1 MGMGSQNMK
10 EMVVT
15 LAELSDDHREAM
27 LSERLKLFASQSDE
41 ERRMGMKVM
50 LEAAL
55 DLPQEKYAKIAE
67 TRIRLVLG
75 IFDEAD
81 RMKLMK
87 THVSVV
93 KGLPEEKRLK
103 EMKTVMSI
111 VTKLPED
118 KRMMMMALMDEAG
131 MMKS

>member
-1 MGMGSQNMK
+1 MGMGGQNMK

-27 LSERLKLFASQSDE
+27 LMERLRLFASQSDE
-41 ERRMGMKVM
+41 ERQMGMRMM
-50 LEAAL
+50 LDAAL
-55 DLPQEKYAKIAE
+55 DLPQEKYAKIAG
-67 TRIRLVLG
+67 TRIKLVLG
-75 IFDEAD
+75 FDEAD

-103 EMKTVMSI
+103 EMRTVMSI
-111 VTKLPED
+111 VTKLPEN
-118 KRMMMMALMDEAG
+118 KRMTMMALMDEAG

>member
-1 MGMGSQNMK
+1 MGMEGQNMK

-15 LAELSDDHREAM
+15 LAELSNDHREAM
-27 LSERLKLFASQSDE
+27 LSERLRLFASQSDE
-41 ERRMGMKVM
+41 ERKMGMRMM

-67 TRIRLVLG
+67 TRIKLIPGFEEV
-75 IFDEAD
+75 D

-93 KGLPEEKRLK
+93 KELPEDKRLK

-111 VTKLPED
+111 VTKLPEE

-131 MMKS
+131 MMKP